1 MSNFPSTKIKRF
13 LENKVKAQEIKYQSL
28 YLHKQNIFRMAKT
41 FITLFLLLYAINNI
55 AQSKQLVGT
64 ILYQGDTIPHIYLKP
79 VNIYGKGRHAARYFR
94 QEKRNLRLEYNVR
107 KVYPYARIAANKVNE
122 IELRLS
128 QITKESE
135 RRKVLKEEYSQ
146 LMKAF
151 KAPLMKLSITQGKIL
166 IRLIY
171 RETNHTSFAHIREY
185 RGAVNAYFWQSIAL
199 LFGNNLKTAYDPDG
213 EDAEIE
219 KIVQKILQEK

>member
-1 MSNFPSTKIKRF
+1 ML
-13 LENKVKAQEIKYQSL
+13 LESA
-28 YLHKQNIFRMAKT
+28 
-41 FITLFLLLYAINNI
+41 
-55 AQSKQLVGT
+55 
-64 ILYQGDTIPHIYLKP
+64 
-79 VNIYGKGRHAARYFR
+79 NIYGRGRHAARYFR
-94 QEKRNLRLEYNVR
+94 REKRNLRLEYNVR

-122 IELRLS
+122 IERRLS

-135 RRKVLKEEYSQ
+135 RRKILKEEYSQ
-146 LMKAF
+146 LMKTF

-185 RGAVNAYFWQSIAL
+185 RGTVNAYFWQSIAL
-199 LFGNNLKTAYDPDG
+199 IFGNNLKTAYDPQG

-219 KIVQKILQEK
+219 KIVQKILQGK

>member
-1 MSNFPSTKIKRF
+1 MIKIC
-13 LENKVKAQEIKYQSL
+13 
-28 YLHKQNIFRMAKT
+28 
-41 FITLFLLLYAINNI
+41 ITLLLLLYAISGFTR
-55 AQSKQLVGT
+55 SKQLVGT
-64 ILYQGDTIPHIYLKP
+64 IFYQGDTIPHVLLESA
-79 VNIYGKGRHAARYFR
+79 NIYGRGRHAARYFR
-94 QEKRNLRLEYNVR
+94 REKRNLRLEYNVR

-122 IELRLS
+122 IERRLS

-135 RRKVLKEEYSQ
+135 RRKILKEEYSQ
-146 LMKAF
+146 LMNTF

-185 RGAVNAYFWQSIAL
+185 RGTVNAYFWQSIAL
-199 LFGNNLKTAYDPDG
+199 IFGNNLKTAYDPQG

-219 KIVQKILQEK
+219 KIVQKILQGK